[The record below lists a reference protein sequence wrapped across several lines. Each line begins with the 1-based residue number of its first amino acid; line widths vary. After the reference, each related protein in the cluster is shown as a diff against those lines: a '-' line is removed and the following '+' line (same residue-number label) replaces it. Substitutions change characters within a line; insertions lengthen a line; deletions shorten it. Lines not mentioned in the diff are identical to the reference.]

1 MADDRVSPGVPA
13 TPSADDVDMMET
25 VGPPSGNGFL
35 IDDSDG
41 PSLDGEQLFRQALTP
56 EPPPLPTPATP
67 QPLEPSTDDMSSL
80 ASNPVLLRLF
90 GVFLAAIGV
99 FIFLDTGEAPVALVL
114 LAAGLVLI
122 FYLGSPAR
130 LKREQVVDRWDCLI
144 GGGHGHGDAV
154 IDATIDRID
163 EQDLPFVAY
172 EERELAASL
181 LRGGTRPFLVV
192 THDGNGRLRHYRMHV
207 NVRDY
212 GQNLQTSWFLTYHR
226 GFFEKLKPDPL
237 VRLDLFDEQD
247 LRAYV
252 TAVHHCF
259 LDSVVDLMVALGQD
273 GSKIERNSKGFLGI
287 S

>member
-13 TPSADDVDMMET
+13 TLSPDDVAVLET
-25 VGPPSGNGFL
+25 VAPPSGNGFL
-35 IDDSDG
+35 VDDPHG
-41 PSLDGEQLFRQALTP
+41 PSLDGEQLFRQELTSA
-56 EPPPLPTPATP
+56 PPPPHAPTETY
-67 QPLEPSTDDMSSL
+67 PLEPATSDGSTP
-80 ASNPVLLRLF
+80 AGN
-90 GVFLAAIGV
+90 A
-99 FIFLDTGEAPVALVL
+99 VL
-114 LAAGLVLI
+114 LASGQQDKRDRQAAG
-122 FYLGSPAR
+122 FKADLGSPAR

-144 GGGHGHGDAV
+144 AGGHGRGDAIV
-154 IDATIDRID
+154 DATLDRID
-163 EQDLPFVAY
+163 QQQLPFVSYKQRA
-172 EERELAASL
+172 LAASL
-181 LRGGTRPFLVV
+181 LRGGTRPFLIV
-192 THDGNGRLRHYRMHV
+192 THDNNGRLRPYRMHV

-212 GQNLQTSWFLTYHR
+212 GQNLQTSWFLTYHL

-237 VRLDLFDEQD
+237 VRLNLFDEQD